1 MISILFEDVPS
12 IDLSSS
18 SINEWLNTVVT
29 SEKKTLGDI
38 SLVFGSDKW
47 LLDFNI
53 KHLDHDY
60 YTDIITYDY
69 STKNL
74 VSGDLLISVE
84 RVLENAK
91 NLNVPRETELN
102 RVIVHGVLHLCGF
115 ADKTDEQKKIM
126 REKEDYY
133 LTLL

>member
-1 MISILFEDVPS
+1 MISILFEHVPP

>member
-12 IDLSSS
+12 IDLSLS

-29 SEKKTLGDI
+29 SENKTLGDV

-74 VSGDLLISVE
+74 VSGDLLISAE

>member
-1 MISILFEDVPS
+1 MISILFEHVPP
-12 IDLSSS
+12 IDLSLS

-29 SEKKTLGDI
+29 SENKTLGDV

>member
-1 MISILFEDVPS
+1 MISILFEDVPP
-12 IDLSSS
+12 IDLSLS

-29 SEKKTLGDI
+29 SENKTLGDI

-60 YTDIITYDY
+60 FTDIITYDY

-84 RVLENAK
+84 RVFENAK

>member
-12 IDLSSS
+12 IDLSLS

>member
-1 MISILFEDVPS
+1 MISILFEDVPP
-12 IDLSSS
+12 IDLSLS

-29 SEKKTLGDI
+29 SENKTLGDI

-60 YTDIITYDY
+60 FTDIITYDY

-84 RVLENAK
+84 RVFENAK

-115 ADKTDEQKKIM
+115 TDKTDEQKKIM

>member
-12 IDLSSS
+12 IDLSLS

-29 SEKKTLGDI
+29 SENKTLGDV

>member
-1 MISILFEDVPS
+1 MISILFENVPP
-12 IDLSSS
+12 IHLSLS

-29 SEKKTLGDI
+29 SENKTLGDV

-84 RVLENAK
+84 RVFENAK

>member
-1 MISILFEDVPS
+1 MISILFEHVPP
-12 IDLSSS
+12 IDLSLS

>member
-1 MISILFEDVPS
+1 MISILFEDVSP
-12 IDLSSS
+12 IDLSLS

-29 SEKKTLGDI
+29 SENKTLGDI

-84 RVLENAK
+84 RVFENAK